1 MLKLMIKY
9 DLWLFTVQKWA
20 CPHPKAHSALNRP
33 MVSEPLLIKPGKHT
47 VFGMKTELIATVRAI
62 PLTYT

>member
-1 MLKLMIKY
+1 MSL
-9 DLWLFTVQKWA
+9 
-20 CPHPKAHSALNRP
+20 PSPHSALNRP